1 MMDLVMRILNGGTNI
16 ITFKSF
22 QILHLISLWVE
33 SWLISICGVAITS
46 FPRSK
51 KEAPRIRGAPRSRLS
66 YPAFLSVEGSGAGKK
81 RTDQIWFP
89 QLPVNLGR
97 RLLYHGMEWTVR
109 RWFQGHV
116 FKGLTLQPAHIQKK
130 LCPTKFKNTVQ
141 ENYLGMIGRW
151 KATRGLFEAILFR
164 GTLTAGAGKDISK
177 LCLKLRVVGKRRW
190 RNRPFWSPNC
200 ANPRPNR
207 L

>member
-1 MMDLVMRILNGGTNI
+1 MLP
-16 ITFKSF
+16 
-22 QILHLISLWVE
+22 SLLF
-33 SWLISICGVAITS
+33 SL
-46 FPRSK
+46 K
-51 KEAPRIRGAPRSRLS
+51 KGAPPRIRGWPKVVIIIPWLFIGGWRFWC
-66 YPAFLSVEGSGAGKK
+66 PAQKEEGSDLVTAVTSQFGQ
-81 RTDQIWFP
+81 TPLF
-89 QLPVNLGR
+89 
-97 RLLYHGMEWTVR
+97 YHSMRWTVR